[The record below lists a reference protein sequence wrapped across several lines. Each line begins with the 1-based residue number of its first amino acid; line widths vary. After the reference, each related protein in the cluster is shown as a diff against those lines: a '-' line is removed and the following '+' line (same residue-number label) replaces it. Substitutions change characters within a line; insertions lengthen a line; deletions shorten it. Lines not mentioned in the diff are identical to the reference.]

1 MPRNLISDII
11 IDVFVIHIMSRT
23 FRKTEGWHNGAIRFP
38 HTENE
43 RKQLDGVL
51 HDPELM
57 ELPVSGVNHMRA
69 REHELPSAWDDITI
83 SAYYEK

>member
-1 MPRNLISDII
+1 LKKSSISDII
-11 IDVFVIHIMSRT
+11 RDVFAIHTMSKTYRN
-23 FRKTEGWHNGAIRFP
+23 TEGWHNGAIRYP

-57 ELPVSGVNHMRA
+57 ELPVSGLNHMRA
-69 REHELPSAWDDITI
+69 REHQLPSAWNDKVI
-83 SAYYEK
+83 SAYYEV

>member
-1 MPRNLISDII
+1 MKKNSISDII
-11 IDVFVIHIMSRT
+11 TNVFVIHIMSKTYRN
-23 FRKTEGWHNGAIRFP
+23 TEGWHNGAIRYP

-57 ELPVSGVNHMRA
+57 ELPVSGLNHMRA
-69 REHELPSAWDDITI
+69 REHQLPSAWNDKVI
-83 SAYYEK
+83 SAYYEV

>member
-1 MPRNLISDII
+1 MARTHRN
-11 IDVFVIHIMSRT
+11 
-23 FRKTEGWHNGAIRFP
+23 TEGWHNGAFRHP

-69 REHELPSAWDDITI
+69 R
-83 SAYYEK
+83 

>member
-1 MPRNLISDII
+1 
-11 IDVFVIHIMSRT
+11 MSRT
-23 FRKTEGWHNGAIRFP
+23 HRNTEGWHSGAFRHP

-51 HDPELM
+51 HDPELL
-57 ELPVSGVNHMRA
+57 ELPVSGLNHLRA
-69 REHELPSAWDDITI
+69 REHQLPSAWDDVTI

>member
-1 MPRNLISDII
+1 MSKTYRN
-11 IDVFVIHIMSRT
+11 
-23 FRKTEGWHNGAIRFP
+23 TEGWHNGAFRHP

-43 RKQLDGVL
+43 RKQLDGLL

-57 ELPVSGVNHMRA
+57 ELPVSGLNHLRA
-69 REHELPSAWDDITI
+69 REHQLPSAWDDITI

>member
-1 MPRNLISDII
+1 MCLVTN
-11 IDVFVIHIMSRT
+11 IMSRT

-69 REHELPSAWDDITI
+69 REHQLPSAWDDITI

>member
-1 MPRNLISDII
+1 MKKSSRSDII
-11 IDVFVIHIMSRT
+11 TNVFVIHIMSKTYRN
-23 FRKTEGWHNGAIRFP
+23 TEGWHNGAIRYP

-57 ELPVSGVNHMRA
+57 ELPVSGLNHMRA
-69 REHELPSAWDDITI
+69 REHQLPSAWNDKVI
-83 SAYYEK
+83 SAYYEV